1 MPNREGLLLSVMV
14 AIGLV
19 VLGASTAPATDQ
31 MQKQAKALGFAIADC
46 LDCHASPH
54 SRELMEKRAES
65 VGFLLHNCSGCH
77 GNKVPRTLNDRGNWL
92 VSEKKRRNAGE
103 FDMAWLAAYTPQ
115 PADAKATP
123 KPAPKAE
130 KKNP

>member
-1 MPNREGLLLSVMV
+1 MAAMGLM
-14 AIGLV
+14 AAGT
-19 VLGASTAPATDQ
+19 STALATDL

-54 SRELMEKRAES
+54 SKELMEKRAES

-77 GNKVPRTLNDRGNWL
+77 GTKVPRTLNDRGNWL
-92 VSEKKRRNAGE
+92 VSEKKRRNAAE
-103 FDMAWLAAYTPQ
+103 FDMAWLASYVP
-115 PADAKATP
+115 PAPDAKPAQ

-130 KKNP
+130 KKGP